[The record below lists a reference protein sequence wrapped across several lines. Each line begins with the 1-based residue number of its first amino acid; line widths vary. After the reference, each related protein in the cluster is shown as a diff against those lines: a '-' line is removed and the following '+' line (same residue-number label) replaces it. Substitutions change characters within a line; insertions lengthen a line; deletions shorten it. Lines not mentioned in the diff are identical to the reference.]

1 MAPGAPEL
9 ATGVAGVSDGG
20 QRPGEP
26 RHSLGSAIGGLI
38 LAAGT
43 DPGHL
48 VPDDGA
54 YTTAALVGI
63 GAMAI
68 TALTSLAPAR
78 RR

>member
-20 QRPGEP
+20 NGRASPW
-26 RHSLGSAIGGLI
+26 HSLGSAIGGLI

-43 DPGHL
+43 GPDHL
-48 VPDDGA
+48 
-54 YTTAALVGI
+54 

-68 TALTSLAPAR
+68 TALF
-78 RR
+78 